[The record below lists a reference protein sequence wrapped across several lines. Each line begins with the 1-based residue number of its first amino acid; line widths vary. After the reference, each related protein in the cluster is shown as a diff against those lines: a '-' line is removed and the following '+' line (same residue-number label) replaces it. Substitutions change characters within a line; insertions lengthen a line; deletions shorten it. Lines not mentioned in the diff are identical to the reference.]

1 MSHNLSWIAPKL
13 MSVCSSRLPAMKS
26 KLGTALAA
34 AGCALA
40 LPIGGAHAETVF
52 DVSATFESTGSF
64 ACPGCMLGGTIT
76 IDTTSVT
83 NPGIVSANVTISGE
97 TPSVGPFTIPF
108 LSFPLGILQQ
118 VNILDAANLN
128 NQAVLFLFNPGASS
142 FFGYNGG
149 PMCSPADPCVDAP
162 GGSFVQNVR
171 PGIVTFWNIASGS
184 LTPQAIFMPPVPGP
198 IAGAGLPGLI
208 LAGAGLLGWWRRRRR
223 TA

>member
-1 MSHNLSWIAPKL
+1 MKLKLS
-13 MSVCSSRLPAMKS
+13 
-26 KLGTALAA
+26 TALAA

-40 LPIGGAHAETVF
+40 LAIGGAHAETVF

-108 LSFPLGILQQ
+108 LGFPLGILQQ

-128 NQAVLFLFNPGASS
+128 NARLVHTSGRVHPGTEGAVTRNEWSKTTAKNARVGAWQRHLRLVRKGESL
-142 FFGYNGG
+142 GG
-149 PMCSPADPCVDAP
+149 VDFYP
-162 GGSFVQNVR
+162 GGSLLPCR
-171 PGIVTFWNIASGS
+171 PGW
-184 LTPQAIFMPPVPGP
+184 PPFQS
-198 IAGAGLPGLI
+198 
-208 LAGAGLLGWWRRRRR
+208 
-223 TA
+223 